1 MNIWVSGEVVGT
13 LGQGCRDPFAR
24 LGDLGFPKPW
34 YGAVGLVRAAF
45 HCLFLSGQAPGR
57 RRKNM
62 SEFLG
67 EAGIPGHEPPAP
79 SSCSLPVG
87 SSGGTSSGINES
99 WKNRA
104 ASRFSGFFS
113 SSPSTSAFSRVW
125 SPGDLVGAE
134 QLANPDP
141 DPDPGPSPGSPLR
154 R

>member
-1 MNIWVSGEVVGT
+1 MNIWVSGGGT
-13 LGQGCRDPFAR
+13 LGQGCRAPSAC
-24 LGDLGFPKPW
+24 LGGLRFSKSW
-34 YGAVGLVRAAF
+34 CGAGVT
-45 HCLFLSGQAPGR
+45 CTSLFLPGQAPGR

-67 EAGIPGHEPPAP
+67 EASIPGQEPPAP

-87 SSGGTSSGINES
+87 SSGGTSSGSNES

-113 SSPSTSAFSRVW
+113 SSPSTSAFGRVC
-125 SPGDLVGAE
+125 SPVGSVWTE
-134 QLANPDP
+134 QLANLDP
-141 DPDPGPSPGSPLR
+141 GPDPGHSPGSPSR